1 MKKINEILE
10 AKLTK
15 LKLQY
20 FLENYQAAAQ
30 LAAETQMPYLEFLAE
45 LVEGETAE
53 RNERAVERRLRNSK
67 LPFEKSM
74 DQFQWS
80 HPAKINRLQIENL
93 MRLDFIDKK
102 ANVLI
107 VGGSGLGKSHIA
119 SSLIRQSCLKGYNA
133 LFTSAIEIV
142 NYLTAARAANCL
154 DKALKRYLRPDVI
167 CCDEIGYLPIDKLG
181 CDLLFQVVSQRYER
195 GSIIITSNKPFKNWT
210 EIFHNDAAVTSA
222 ILDRLL
228 HHSEVVIIEGKSYR
242 MKDRASLN

>member
-1 MKKINEILE
+1 MKKINKILE
-10 AKLTK
+10 EKLTG

-30 LAAETQMPYLEFLAE
+30 LASESQMPYLEFLAE

-80 HPAKINRLQIENL
+80 HPEKINRLQIENI

-119 SSLIRQSCLKGYNA
+119 SSLIRQACLKGYNA

-154 DKALKRYLRPDVI
+154 DKALKRYLRPDIVAV
-167 CCDEIGYLPIDKLG
+167 DK
-181 CDLLFQVVSQRYER
+181 
-195 GSIIITSNKPFKNWT
+195 W
-210 EIFHNDAAVTSA
+210 
-222 ILDRLL
+222 
-228 HHSEVVIIEGKSYR
+228 
-242 MKDRASLN
+242 